1 MSGPEDSDPSKVYK
15 AQVAAIVA
23 GQPRSSYQP
32 AAPLEL
38 VLQDR
43 RLVTALDQLA
53 PVERAH
59 LDRMF
64 RDPDL
69 ETALRDGVEDFP
81 IDLELASLVDD
92 KGALRY
98 RLYAM
103 NFGAV
108 YVMEP
113 EGFTCV
119 AFASQHHV
127 EHWHADQRDLF
138 WAIDRAL
145 RRPGH
150 GLNQPLHFCWADEAC
165 WARIADKPRGTVASE
180 PYIVRAMAESSSQR

>member
-1 MSGPEDSDPSKVYK
+1 MSGSDDNDPGKVYR
-15 AQVAAIVA
+15 AQVSDLLAAE
-23 GQPRSSYQP
+23 PRSSYRP

-38 VLQDR
+38 FLQDR
-43 RLVTALDQLA
+43 RHVTALDQLA
-53 PVERAH
+53 AVERAH

-64 RDPDL
+64 RNPDL
-69 ETALRDGVEDFP
+69 ETALRDGVDDSP
-81 IDLELASLVDD
+81 VDLELAALVDD
-92 KGALRY
+92 QGAIRY

-127 EHWHADQRDLF
+127 EHWHIDQRDLF

-150 GLNQPLHFCWADEAC
+150 GLIQPLHFCWADAAC

-180 PYIVRAMAESSSQR
+180 PYILAAMAAP